1 MQRDHHSKALG
12 IPSFKVVLVAIMRYQ
27 WRRIVIS
34 VYAAG
39 SGGCVYAEI
48 R

>member
-27 WRRIVIS
+27 WCRIVIF